1 MCNKSLSEVPTKIT
15 SRCHGLKLYGT
26 DHPKNSG
33 RTSEKARNHG
43 FHLQWEVNQEMKQSL
58 SCGKNYFPAF
68 LNSSKTVKLVINSHG
83 NFKGFD
89 DLLCNSHK
97 IKSLLHKLPLDRAV
111 GKDGIF
117 AERIFMLIQVC
128 AIT

>member
-1 MCNKSLSEVPTKIT
+1 LPGWNKGV
-15 SRCHGLKLYGT
+15 R
-26 DHPKNSG
+26 
-33 RTSEKARNHG
+33 EKHKAG
-43 FHLQWEVNQEMKQSL
+43 
-58 SCGKNYFPAF
+58 PP
-68 LNSSKTVKLVINSHG
+68 VINSHG
-83 NFKGFD
+83 NFEGFD

-97 IKSLLHKLPLDRAV
+97 IKSLLHKLRLDRAA